1 MSQTQIIILA
11 IGGFQ
16 GFLLFTLLVSDKRV
30 NYASKLLGIQCL
42 FITTTFVLPLIVIAG
57 DTLFAW
63 LIGFL
68 VFLPACYGA
77 LTYLYCRTAITGS
90 PLKTYDMLHFLPL
103 AACYLLNY
111 DILLSAEKALLFVTT
126 PNKPSLFR
134 HTLTVTIFY
143 GQIVVYTALLI
154 SMVIRYQTKARQ
166 TLSSYN
172 PDIFKWLWTL
182 IAFVIS
188 IWALKIVF
196 YFLHSAHKL
205 NILAD
210 GLLVL
215 MVYFIAIVQ
224 WRNPSL
230 FYIQQLTAQLEH
242 ASMPRSPEPTKSPEP
257 TESLKTIE
265 SPQPVDSDNQS
276 SDGLLDQDTRARIL
290 QSVQEQVKEQTLY
303 RNSELTLATLA
314 EQVGVGV
321 HHLSETINQYGGKNF
336 NRFINEY
343 RVAEVCQQLENQ
355 SDRKLIDLALD
366 AGFSSKSSFN
376 AIFKKLT
383 GQTPSLYRRQLTP
396 N

>member
-30 NYASKLLGIQCL
+30 NYASKLLGVQCL
-42 FITTTFVLPLIVIAG
+42 FIATTFVLPLIVIAG
-57 DTLFAW
+57 DTVFAW

-77 LTYLYCRTAITGS
+77 FTYLYCRTAISGS

-111 DILLSAEKALLFVTT
+111 DILFSAEKALFFVTT
-126 PNKPSLFR
+126 PNKPPLFR
-134 HTLTVTIFY
+134 HTLTEIIFY

-154 SMVIRYQTKARQ
+154 SMVIRYQTKAKQ

-172 PDIFKWLWTL
+172 PDIFTWLWTL
-182 IAFVIS
+182 IAFIIS
-188 IWALKIVF
+188 IWGLKIVF
-196 YFLHSAHKL
+196 FFLQSAHTL

-230 FYIQQLTAQLEH
+230 FHIQQLNAQLR
-242 ASMPRSPEPTKSPEP
+242 ASSVPGTLQPIETRPPAEG
-257 TESLKTIE
+257 TEYIE
-265 SPQPVDSDNQS
+265 SDKKA

-303 RNSELTLATLA
+303 RNSELTLAILA

-383 GQTPSLYRRQLTP
+383 GKTPSVYRRQLSL

>member
-1 MSQTQIIILA
+1 
-11 IGGFQ
+11 
-16 GFLLFTLLVSDKRV
+16 
-30 NYASKLLGIQCL
+30 
-42 FITTTFVLPLIVIAG
+42 
-57 DTLFAW
+57 
-63 LIGFL
+63 
-68 VFLPACYGA
+68 
-77 LTYLYCRTAITGS
+77 
-90 PLKTYDMLHFLPL
+90 
-103 AACYLLNY
+103 
-111 DILLSAEKALLFVTT
+111 
-126 PNKPSLFR
+126 
-134 HTLTVTIFY
+134 
-143 GQIVVYTALLI
+143 
-154 SMVIRYQTKARQ
+154 
-166 TLSSYN
+166 
-172 PDIFKWLWTL
+172 
-182 IAFVIS
+182 
-188 IWALKIVF
+188 
-196 YFLHSAHKL
+196 
-205 NILAD
+205 
-210 GLLVL
+210 